1 MDRVTLQ
8 HADTRWIEL
17 DGAVNARA
25 VVPGVL
31 LRSDNLQSLSLR
43 DIERLVGAHQLE
55 VVIDL
60 RTDVE
65 VTLEGPG
72 PLAGEAAVR
81 IEHHSLYPSQGNTDL
96 DAETIKPGARPWGR
110 DDLDGYHDEPPVVRS
125 YLGYML
131 RRPDSV
137 VAAVREIA
145 RAQGAVLVHCAAGK
159 DRTGTVVALALEVA
173 GVPREVIAADY
184 LASGE
189 RIVEIIERLRSSDTY
204 RAELLGHDPQ
214 RHAPVPGTIERVLE
228 IIDAEYG
235 GAADWLLAH
244 GLEEADLVRLRARLQ
259 APA

>member
-1 MDRVTLQ
+1 MDRMTVQ
-8 HADTRWIEL
+8 DPDTRWIEL

-31 LRSDNLQSLSLR
+31 LRSDNLQSLSAR
-43 DIERLVGAHQLE
+43 DIARLVAENQLE

-72 PLAGEAAVR
+72 PLTTEPQVR

-96 DAETIKPGARPWGR
+96 DAETIKPGTRPWGH
-110 DDLDGYHDEPPVVRS
+110 DDLDGFHDEPPMVRS

-145 RAQGAVLVHCAAGK
+145 RADGAVLVHCAAGK
-159 DRTGTVVALALEVA
+159 DRTGTVVALALEVS
-173 GVPREVIAADY
+173 GVPRELIAADY

-189 RIVEIIERLRSSDTY
+189 RIVEIIERLRSSETY
-204 RAELLGHDPQ
+204 RAELVGHDPQ

-228 IIDAEYG
+228 IIESEYG
-235 GAADWLLAH
+235 GAAEWLLAH
-244 GLEEADLVRLRARLQ
+244 GLDQADLERLRERLSTSG
-259 APA
+259 